1 MRVTYDHAKSA
12 ARIFDAVQ
20 CCAEHPASPLQAA
33 VRVVLTLCWI
43 AALPLAA
50 GTFGLFGHMV
60 SMGRHL

>member
-1 MRVTYDHAKSA
+1 
-12 ARIFDAVQ
+12 
-20 CCAEHPASPLQAA
+20 
-33 VRVVLTLCWI
+33 VRVALTLCWI